1 MILPTIHANG
11 TPRQTLKDGYLAA
24 YSGVLKAMAA
34 LAQVELNA
42 RDYYPQGDEAFRKA
56 VAQAVQAR
64 NHLDACKT
72 YLGTI
77 INHLMET
84 P

>member
-1 MILPTIHANG
+1 MILPTIHTNG
-11 TPRQTLKDGYLAA
+11 TPRQILEDGYLAA

-34 LAQVELNA
+34 LAQVDLNA
-42 RDYYPQGDEAFRKA
+42 RDYYPQGDDAFAKA

-64 NHLDACKT
+64 DHLDACKT

-77 INHLMET
+77 INHRMDQR
-84 P
+84 